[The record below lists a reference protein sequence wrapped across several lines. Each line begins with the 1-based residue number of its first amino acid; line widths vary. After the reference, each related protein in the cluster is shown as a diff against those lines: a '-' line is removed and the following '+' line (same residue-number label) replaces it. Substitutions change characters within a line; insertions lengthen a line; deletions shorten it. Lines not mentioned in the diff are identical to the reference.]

1 MQMERKEK
9 KGKNNSILGCSPDN
23 LWSCLCLDIGPKG
36 SNFAHENV
44 SIIEI

>member
-9 KGKNNSILGCSPDN
+9 NKGILGCSPDD
-23 LWSCLCLDIGPKG
+23 LWSCLCLDIGHKG

-44 SIIEI
+44 SIVEV